1 MKILIVDDHPVII
14 AGCRSMFAAEG
25 NYEIIDAKDA
35 DSGFEA
41 FVNYKPDLCIID
53 ISLPGKPGFDLVQRI
68 IERNRDAKIIIFSM
82 NDDPIFASRALRLGA
97 KGYVTKNDNPYLLLD
112 AINAVMSGKNYL
124 MRKISEALS
133 IQNDVKNY
141 DIWTILT
148 EREREVFKLL
158 GTGMKIREIAQE
170 TGISYKTVANT
181 CSIIKNKLKLQTIGE
196 LSQMALEYKDII

>member
-1 MKILIVDDHPVII
+1 MKVLIVDDHPVII
-14 AGCRSMFAAEG
+14 AGCRSMFAAEE

-53 ISLPGKPGFDLVQRI
+53 ISLPGKSGFDLVQRI

-97 KGYVTKNDNPYLLLD
+97 KGYVTKNDNPYFLLD
-112 AINAVMSGKNYL
+112 EINAVMSGKNYL
-124 MRKISEALS
+124 MTKISEALS

-141 DIWTILT
+141 DISTILT

>member
-1 MKILIVDDHPVII
+1 MKVLIVDDHPVII
-14 AGCRSMFAAEG
+14 AGCRSMFAAEE

-53 ISLPGKPGFDLVQRI
+53 ISLPGKSGFDLVQRI

-97 KGYVTKNDNPYLLLD
+97 KGYVTKNDNPYFLLD

-124 MRKISEALS
+124 MTKISEALS

-141 DIWTILT
+141 DISTILT

-196 LSQMALEYKDII
+196 LSQVALEYKDII

>member
-1 MKILIVDDHPVII
+1 MKVLIVDDHPVII
-14 AGCRSMFAAEG
+14 AGCRSMFAAEE
-25 NYEIIDAKDA
+25 NHEIIDAKDA

-53 ISLPGKPGFDLVQRI
+53 ISLPGKSGFDLVQRI

-97 KGYVTKNDNPYLLLD
+97 KGYVTKNDNPYFLLD

-124 MRKISEALS
+124 MTKISEALS
-133 IQNDVKNY
+133 IQNDLKNY
-141 DIWTILT
+141 DISTILT

>member
-14 AGCRSMFAAEG
+14 AGCRSMFAAEE

-68 IERNRDAKIIIFSM
+68 FERNRDAKIIIFSM
-82 NDDPIFASRALRLGA
+82 NDDPVFASRALRLGA

-124 MRKISEALS
+124 MTKISEALS

>member
-1 MKILIVDDHPVII
+1 MKILIVDDHPVIV
-14 AGCRSMFAAEG
+14 AGCRSMFAAEE

-82 NDDPIFASRALRLGA
+82 NDDPVFASRALRLGA

-124 MRKISEALS
+124 MTKISEALS

>member
-14 AGCRSMFAAEG
+14 AGCRSMFAAEE

-82 NDDPIFASRALRLGA
+82 NDDPVFASRALRLGA

>member
-14 AGCRSMFAAEG
+14 AGCRSMFAAEE

-82 NDDPIFASRALRLGA
+82 NDDPVFASRALRLGA

-112 AINAVMSGKNYL
+112 AINAVMSGKNFL

-158 GTGMKIREIAQE
+158 GAGMKIREIAQE

>member
-1 MKILIVDDHPVII
+1 MKVLIVDDHPVII
-14 AGCRSMFAAEG
+14 AGCRSMFEAEE
-25 NYEIIDAKDA
+25 NHEIIDAKDA

-53 ISLPGKPGFDLVQRI
+53 ISLPGKSGFDLVQRI

-82 NDDPIFASRALRLGA
+82 NDDPIFASRALGLGA
-97 KGYVTKNDNPYLLLD
+97 KGYVTKNDNPYFLLD

-124 MRKISEALS
+124 MTKISEALS

-141 DIWTILT
+141 DISTILT

>member
-1 MKILIVDDHPVII
+1 MKILIVYDHPVII
-14 AGCRSMFAAEG
+14 AGCRSMFAAEE

-82 NDDPIFASRALRLGA
+82 NDDPVFASRALRLGA

-124 MRKISEALS
+124 MTKISEALS

-158 GTGMKIREIAQE
+158 GAGMKIREIAQE

>member
-14 AGCRSMFAAEG
+14 AGCRSMFAAEE

-53 ISLPGKPGFDLVQRI
+53 ISLPGKPGFDLIQRI

-82 NDDPIFASRALRLGA
+82 NDDPVFASRALRLGA

>member
-14 AGCRSMFAAEG
+14 AGCRSMFAAED
-25 NYEIIDAKDA
+25 NYEIIDANDT

-41 FVNYKPDLCIID
+41 FVNHNPDLCIID
-53 ISLPGKPGFDLVQRI
+53 ISLPGKSGFDLVQRI

-82 NDDPIFASRALRLGA
+82 NDDPVFASRALRLGA
-97 KGYVTKNDNPYLLLD
+97 RGYVTKNDNPYLLLE
-112 AINAVMSGKNYL
+112 AINVVMSDKKYL
-124 MRKISEALS
+124 MPKFTEALS
-133 IQNDVKNY
+133 IQNDLKNY
-141 DIWTILT
+141 DIWTMLT
-148 EREREVFKLL
+148 EREREIFKLL

>member
-14 AGCRSMFAAEG
+14 AGCRSMFAAEE

-53 ISLPGKPGFDLVQRI
+53 ISLPGKPGFDLIQRI

-82 NDDPIFASRALRLGA
+82 NDDPVFASRALRLGA

-112 AINAVMSGKNYL
+112 AINAVISGKNYL

>member
-14 AGCRSMFAAEG
+14 AGCRSMFAAEEH
-25 NYEIIDAKDA
+25 YEIIDAKDA

-82 NDDPIFASRALRLGA
+82 NDDPVFASRALRLGA

-124 MRKISEALS
+124 MTKISEALS

>member
-1 MKILIVDDHPVII
+1 
-14 AGCRSMFAAEG
+14 MFAAED
-25 NYEIIDAKDA
+25 NYEIIDAMDT

-41 FVNYKPDLCIID
+41 FINYKPDLCIID
-53 ISLPGKPGFDLVQRI
+53 ISLPGKSGFDLVQRI

-82 NDDPIFASRALRLGA
+82 NDDPVFASRALRLGA
-97 KGYVTKNDNPYLLLD
+97 KGYITKNDNPYLLLD

-124 MRKISEALS
+124 MTKISEALS

-148 EREREVFKLL
+148 EREREVFRLL

>member
-14 AGCRSMFAAEG
+14 AGCRSMFAAEE

-82 NDDPIFASRALRLGA
+82 NDDPVFASRALRLGA

-124 MRKISEALS
+124 MTKISEALS

>member
-14 AGCRSMFAAEG
+14 AGCKSMFAAEE

-41 FVNYKPDLCIID
+41 FVDYKPDLCIID

-82 NDDPIFASRALRLGA
+82 NDDPVFASRALGLGA

-112 AINAVMSGKNYL
+112 AINAVMSGKKYL
-124 MRKISEALS
+124 MAKISEALS
-133 IQNDVKNY
+133 IQNDVNNY

>member
-1 MKILIVDDHPVII
+1 MKVLIVDDHPVII
-14 AGCRSMFAAEG
+14 AGCRSMFAAEE

-53 ISLPGKPGFDLVQRI
+53 ISLPGKSGFDLVQRI

-97 KGYVTKNDNPYLLLD
+97 KGYVTKNDNPYFLLD

-124 MRKISEALS
+124 MTKISEALS

-141 DIWTILT
+141 DISTILT

>member
-14 AGCRSMFAAEG
+14 AGCRSMFAAEE

-82 NDDPIFASRALRLGA
+82 NDDPVFASRALRLGA

-124 MRKISEALS
+124 MTKISEALS

-196 LSQMALEYKDII
+196 LSQMALEISLLR

>member
-14 AGCRSMFAAEG
+14 AGCRSMFAAEE

-82 NDDPIFASRALRLGA
+82 NDDPVFASRALRLGA

-124 MRKISEALS
+124 MTKISEALS
-133 IQNDVKNY
+133 IQNDLKNY

>member
-14 AGCRSMFAAEG
+14 AGCRSMFAAEE

-68 IERNRDAKIIIFSM
+68 IERNRDSKIIIFSM
-82 NDDPIFASRALRLGA
+82 NDDPVFASRALRLGA

-124 MRKISEALS
+124 MTKISEALS

>member
-1 MKILIVDDHPVII
+1 MKVLIVDDHPVII
-14 AGCRSMFAAEG
+14 AGCRSMFAAEE
-25 NYEIIDAKDA
+25 NHEIIDAKDA

-53 ISLPGKPGFDLVQRI
+53 ISLPGKSGFDLVQRI

-82 NDDPIFASRALRLGA
+82 NDDPIFASRALGLGA
-97 KGYVTKNDNPYLLLD
+97 KGYVTKNDNPYFLLD

-124 MRKISEALS
+124 MTKISEALS
-133 IQNDVKNY
+133 IQNDLKNY
-141 DIWTILT
+141 DISTILT

>member
-14 AGCRSMFAAEG
+14 AGCRSMFAAEE

-82 NDDPIFASRALRLGA
+82 NDDPVFASRALRLGA

-112 AINAVMSGKNYL
+112 AINAVMSGKTYL
-124 MRKISEALS
+124 MTKISEALS

>member
-1 MKILIVDDHPVII
+1 MKVLIVDDHPVII
-14 AGCRSMFAAEG
+14 AGCRSMFAAEE

-53 ISLPGKPGFDLVQRI
+53 ISLPGKSGFDLVQRI

-82 NDDPIFASRALRLGA
+82 NDDPIFASRALGLGA
-97 KGYVTKNDNPYLLLD
+97 KGYVTKNDNPYFLLD

-124 MRKISEALS
+124 MTKISEALS

-141 DIWTILT
+141 DISTILT

>member
-14 AGCRSMFAAEG
+14 AGCRSMFAAEE

-82 NDDPIFASRALRLGA
+82 NDDPVFASRALRLGA

-124 MRKISEALS
+124 MTKISEALS

-158 GTGMKIREIAQE
+158 GAGMKIREIAQE

>member
-14 AGCRSMFAAEG
+14 AGCRSMFAAEE

-82 NDDPIFASRALRLGA
+82 NDDPVFASRALRLGA

-158 GTGMKIREIAQE
+158 GAGMKIREIAQE

>member
-14 AGCRSMFAAEG
+14 AGCRSMFAAEE

-82 NDDPIFASRALRLGA
+82 NDDPVFASRALRLGA

-181 CSIIKNKLKLQTIGE
+181 CSIIKKKLKLQTIGE

>member
-14 AGCRSMFAAEG
+14 AGCRSMFAAEE

-68 IERNRDAKIIIFSM
+68 IERNREAKIIIFSM
-82 NDDPIFASRALRLGA
+82 NDDPVFASRALRLGA

-112 AINAVMSGKNYL
+112 AINAVMSGKTYL
-124 MRKISEALS
+124 MTKISEALS

-158 GTGMKIREIAQE
+158 GAGMKIREIAQE

>member
-14 AGCRSMFAAEG
+14 AGCRSMFAAEE

-82 NDDPIFASRALRLGA
+82 NDDPVFASRALRLGA

-112 AINAVMSGKNYL
+112 AINAVMSGKTYL
-124 MRKISEALS
+124 MTKISEALS

-158 GTGMKIREIAQE
+158 GAGMKIREIAQE

>member
-1 MKILIVDDHPVII
+1 MKVLIVDDHPVII
-14 AGCRSMFAAEG
+14 AGCRSMFAAEE

-53 ISLPGKPGFDLVQRI
+53 ISLPGKSGFDLVQRI

-97 KGYVTKNDNPYLLLD
+97 KGYVTKNDNPYFLLD

-124 MRKISEALS
+124 MTKISEALS

-141 DIWTILT
+141 DISTILT

-158 GTGMKIREIAQE
+158 GIGMKIREIAQE

>member
-14 AGCRSMFAAEG
+14 AGCRSMFAAEE

-53 ISLPGKPGFDLVQRI
+53 ISLPGKPGFDLIQRI

-82 NDDPIFASRALRLGA
+82 NDDPVFASRALRLGA

-124 MRKISEALS
+124 MTKISEALS

>member
-1 MKILIVDDHPVII
+1 MKVLIVDDHPVII
-14 AGCRSMFAAEG
+14 AGCRSMFAAEE
-25 NYEIIDAKDA
+25 NHEIIDAKDA

-53 ISLPGKPGFDLVQRI
+53 ISLPGKSGFDLVQRI

-82 NDDPIFASRALRLGA
+82 NDDPIFASRALGLGA
-97 KGYVTKNDNPYLLLD
+97 KGYVTKNDNPYFLLD

-124 MRKISEALS
+124 MTKISEALS

-141 DIWTILT
+141 DISTILT

>member
-14 AGCRSMFAAEG
+14 AGCRSMFAAEE

-68 IERNRDAKIIIFSM
+68 IEGNRDAKIIIFSM
-82 NDDPIFASRALRLGA
+82 NDDPVFASRALRLGA

-112 AINAVMSGKNYL
+112 AINAVMSGKTYL
-124 MRKISEALS
+124 MTKISEALS

-158 GTGMKIREIAQE
+158 GAGMKIREIAQE

>member
-14 AGCRSMFAAEG
+14 AGCRSMFAAEE
-25 NYEIIDAKDA
+25 NFEIIDAKDA

-68 IERNRDAKIIIFSM
+68 IERNREAKIIIFSM
-82 NDDPIFASRALRLGA
+82 NDDPVFASRALRLGA

-124 MRKISEALS
+124 MTKISEALS

-158 GTGMKIREIAQE
+158 GTGMKIREIAQK
-170 TGISYKTVANT
+170 TGVSYKTVANT

-196 LSQMALEYKDII
+196 LSQMAFEYKDII

>member
-14 AGCRSMFAAEG
+14 AGCRSMFAAEE

-82 NDDPIFASRALRLGA
+82 NDDPVFASRALRLGA

-124 MRKISEALS
+124 MTKISVALS

-181 CSIIKNKLKLQTIGE
+181 CSIIKNKLKLHLHMCIDY
-196 LSQMALEYKDII
+196 SQ

>member
-14 AGCRSMFAAEG
+14 AGCRSMFAAEE

-53 ISLPGKPGFDLVQRI
+53 ISLPGKPGFDLVRRI

-82 NDDPIFASRALRLGA
+82 NDDPVFASRALRLGA

-124 MRKISEALS
+124 MTKISEALS

-196 LSQMALEYKDII
+196 LSQMAMEYKDII

>member
-14 AGCRSMFAAEG
+14 AGCRSMFAAEE

-68 IERNRDAKIIIFSM
+68 IELNSNAKIIIFSM
-82 NDDPIFASRALRLGA
+82 NDDPVFASRALRLGA

-124 MRKISEALS
+124 MTKISEALS